1 MSNLFKKKEKKPKK
15 KLTPNQLVNRIS
27 YVVFAVIIVVMLI
40 VVVPQSI
47 ENIKDSTVGQVDIL
61 NDLCVECEISDI
73 SNQTI
78 TDNDMTELKTKL
90 ENAGV
95 DIFDGEHVSLSKF
108 DNITTCQNFSLTANE
123 LMCFVNE
130 LLSITPNYYS
140 TTFYY
145 AELTTDTS
153 TKLLCVA
160 RLNFR
165 SLCRFSDS
173 EIKMY
178 NSLNYTVPN
187 KVYLTTLTNISDT
200 ISSTV
205 KFNALDTKK
214 SNSAKSFVE
223 SNRTNFVVENVLYDT
238 INSALN
244 TFCEKVDMTF
254 SFYQNTVVFTNK

>member
-1 MSNLFKKKEKKPKK
+1 MNNLFKKKEKKPKK
-15 KLTPNQLVNRIS
+15 KLTQNQLINRIS
-27 YVVFAVIIVVMLI
+27 YVVFAVMIVVMLI
-40 VVVPQSI
+40 IVVPQSI
-47 ENIKDSTVGQVDIL
+47 EDIKDSTVGQFDIL
-61 NDLCVECEISDI
+61 DDLCVECEISDI
-73 SNQTI
+73 TNQTI
-78 TDNDMTELKTKL
+78 TNNDMAELKTKL
-90 ENAGV
+90 ENAGIN
-95 DIFDGEHVSLSKF
+95 IFDGEHISLDKYNEISSC
-108 DNITTCQNFSLTANE
+108 DSFSLTANE

-165 SLCRFSDS
+165 SLCRFGDS
-173 EIKMY
+173 QIQMY

-187 KVYLTTLTNISDT
+187 KVYLTTLTDISDT
-200 ISSTV
+200 VSSSVT
-205 KFNALDTKK
+205 FNALDTKK
-214 SNSAKSFVE
+214 SNSAKAFIE

-238 INSALN
+238 IKSALN

-254 SFYQNTVVFTNK
+254 DFTQNTIFFTNK